1 MQVVQT
7 GFIALVLA
15 AVGIGGGGYVMSGSR
30 DFTVEI
36 GRPLPE
42 VYETFSSIKTFG
54 SGLRD
59 EGFDVPETV
68 VTRPSDH
75 ELVFTSP
82 AADPTRSSRIA
93 FTFEPGANSA
103 TTKVT
108 AAIDVPP
115 VQAYIDGERKELSE
129 DKVEGQFREAI
140 GDMAKQMNQ
149 GNSTSVPAHKL
160 KLLLD
165 VVAIASHPGEFEK
178 MRARVEKLKA
188 AETRINDQL
197 RAEWKEKRDR
207 YEQEMKREDSDFRFG
222 QPTMPLK

>member
-1 MQVVQT
+1 MQVAQT
-7 GFIALVLA
+7 GFIALILA
-15 AVGIGGGGYVMSGSR
+15 GVGIGGSGYVMSGSR

-42 VYETFSSIKTFG
+42 VYETFNGIKTFG

-59 EGFDVPETV
+59 EGFDVPETI

-82 AADPTRSSRIA
+82 ASDPARSSRIA
-93 FTFEPGANSA
+93 FTFEPGANNA
-103 TTKVT
+103 MTKVT

-115 VQAYIDGERKELSE
+115 VQTIIDGEQKQLSE
-129 DKVEGQFREAI
+129 DKVEAQFKEAI

-160 KLLLD
+160 NLLLD

-178 MRARVEKLKA
+178 MRVRVEKLQA

-197 RAEWKEKRDR
+197 REEWKEKRDR
-207 YEQEMKREDSDFRFG
+207 YEQDMKREDSDFRFG
-222 QPTMPLK
+222 QPTMKLK